1 MFVTIFRFISSE
13 PVTMVMEVENV
24 PLIHVGDTRYI
35 LAVAGEGSWM
45 SPRTYS
51 DIVGIRRVRISV
63 NDCETGIVGV

>member
-1 MFVTIFRFISSE
+1 
-13 PVTMVMEVENV
+13 MVMEVENV